1 MLTHWIQAGT
11 MFELVKA
18 LNDGAETL
26 KNQTSNSISLNAG
39 CELFIAFVTLFPHDS
54 AVCHF
59 LCILYHIF
67 ISFCQNF
74 TDLKKELIRHG
85 QTYATEALT
94 YRKKIAELAFGFIKD
109 GSVVSSVHLIS
120 NYFFSIKNFSVSPS
134 PDTHTFLFT
143 SCDANSPP
151 CPQAETHIRFD
162 LTTLVEIYLYP
173 HITLSFCHRS
183 TPSRIGV
190 CDMIVT
196 IFPA

>member
-1 MLTHWIQAGT
+1 MVYNPYFSFILFTHQILAGT

-59 LCILYHIF
+59 LYILYHIF

-94 YRKKIAELAFGFIKD
+94 YRKKIAELVFGFIKD

-120 NYFFSIKNFSVSPS
+120 NVIFSIKFYGVSHR

-151 CPQAETHIRFD
+151 CSQAETYIRYN
-162 LTTLVEIYLYP
+162 LT
-173 HITLSFCHRS
+173 
-183 TPSRIGV
+183 IGGN
-190 CDMIVT
+190 
-196 IFPA
+196 IFISSLILF